1 MSWFNQV
8 KFFYTTAITMLA
20 AFIWSAI
27 IGALFKLDI
36 TFELFFLILIGSNL
50 ARYLLRRGVN
60 SKICLLSAIIPIGIV
75 EFMISSEPLFAILNI
90 IFAGM
95 IVLQLLKE
103 EQSDISYEEYKR
115 LFIRGVYYIFAVAT
129 MYSIIKAGLGKVQ
142 SGIFVGVLAYMILC
156 VIALREAMGY
166 EYRIKRSR
174 GSKIINYLLGIFGIL
189 LTQDFVY
196 NKLMFLAHTITDW
209 MNYCIAFIVDILL
222 ALLKYPLNL
231 IFSFLEKVFVDL
243 LSPQMIE
250 KLEDMNKVEPNETK
264 EIIEVFSDDYS
275 IIFNIIKMIIIGLAI
290 YMIYKAVSKIYFTFN
305 KNKNE
310 EYTEIV
316 ESIKQSKNKEKKL
329 RSRIKKLFRRRGSYR
344 DEIIYKYGELVEL
357 AGEKDIFKGYMT
369 PTQLKHVIKVK
380 VNFSEGIDEITD
392 IYNEAKFSTHEMM
405 EDKQSIM
412 EQNVN
417 KLSKSMK

>member
-50 ARYLLRRGVN
+50 ARYLLRRGIN
-60 SKICLLSAIIPIGIV
+60 SKICLLSAVIPIGIV

-103 EQSDISYEEYKR
+103 EQSDISYDEYKR
-115 LFIRGVYYIFAVAT
+115 LFIRGVYYIFGVAT
-129 MYSIIKAGLGKVQ
+129 MYSIIRAGLGKVQ

-196 NKLMFLAHTITDW
+196 NKLMFLAHTIISW
-209 MNYCIAFIVDILL
+209 MNYCVEFIVDILL
-222 ALLKYPLNL
+222 AILKYPLNV
-231 IFSFLEKVFVDL
+231 IFSFLEGILGDL
-243 LSPQMIE
+243 LNPQMID
-250 KLEDMNKVEPNETK
+250 KLEDMNKVEPSETK
-264 EIIEVFSDDYS
+264 DIIEMFSDDYS
-275 IIFNIIKMIIIGLAI
+275 IIFNIVKIIIIILAI

-305 KNKNE
+305 VNKNE
-310 EYTEIV
+310 EYIEIV
-316 ESIKQSKNKEKKL
+316 ESIKQNRNREKKL
-329 RSRIKKLFRRRGSYR
+329 RSRIKRLFRRRGSYR

-369 PTQLKHVIKVK
+369 PTQLKGVIKIK

-392 IYNEAKFSTHEMM
+392 IYNEAKFSTHEMT

>member
-20 AFIWSAI
+20 VFIWSSI

-50 ARYLLRRGVN
+50 ARYLLRRGIN

-95 IVLQLLKE
+95 IMLQLLKE
-103 EQSDISYEEYKR
+103 EPSDINYEEYKR
-115 LFIRGVYYIFAVAT
+115 LFIRGVYYIFAVAI
-129 MYSIIKAGLGKVQ
+129 MYSIIMAGLGKVQ

-196 NKLMFLAHTITDW
+196 NKLIFLAQTITSW
-209 MNYCIAFIVDILL
+209 MNYCIAFIIDILL
-222 ALLKYPLNL
+222 SILKYPLTL
-231 IFSFLEKVFVDL
+231 IFNFLEKILVDL
-243 LSPQMIE
+243 LNPQMID
-250 KLEDMNKVEPNETK
+250 KLEDMNKVEPSETK
-264 EIIEVFSDDYS
+264 EIIEIFSKDYS
-275 IIFNIIKMIIIGLAI
+275 LIFNIIKMIILAVAI
-290 YMIYKAVSKIYFTFN
+290 YIIYKSVSKIYFTIN

-316 ESIKQSKNKEKKL
+316 ESIKQSRNREKKL
-329 RSRIKKLFRRRGSYR
+329 RSRIKRLFRRRGSYR

-369 PTQLKHVIKVK
+369 PTQLKQVIKLK